1 MNNNNKKKINY
12 IYNKQMLKKIQVVD
26 EDRKTNEMEMKNYAE
41 ELNTYQQKNN
51 NLKSKINVTKSLT
64 FKNMVFSN
72 SNIPQE
78 WRNKV
83 DYHNFSLKTL
93 SNDKDLTE
101 YLLKNDM
108 LAVTKQEN
116 KIRKNAF
123 YSEMIKIR
131 KLEKDKNIARLLQHH
146 KEIKRQI
153 SGLIKNDDNFL
164 VTQSI
169 FGENFV
175 ITNEYNKLTPAF
187 PSNVNKKDCIKKK
200 INESSLTSN
209 KFKFYNRLNSN
220 ESQEYENDLN
230 IPKTESKEKLENY
243 LNMHV
248 KNTSNLNNN
257 NDSEKPTLNSFKDL
271 TKKINNSIKQNEP
284 LNTESQG
291 IYILF

>member
-1 MNNNNKKKINY
+1 MSNKKKAINY

-26 EDRKTNEMEMKNYAE
+26 EDRKTNEMEMKNYSE
-41 ELNTYQQKNN
+41 ELNTYEQKNKG
-51 NLKSKINVTKSLT
+51 LQSKINITKAST
-64 FKNMVFSN
+64 FKNMIFSN

-108 LAVTKQEN
+108 LAVSKEEN

-123 YSEMIKIR
+123 YAEMMKIR
-131 KLEKDKNIARLLQHH
+131 KLEKDKNIARLLQQH

-153 SGLIKNDDNFL
+153 SGMIKNDDNFL

-175 ITNEYNKLTPAF
+175 ITNEYNKLIPA
-187 PSNVNKKDCIKKK
+187 VHTGNKKEAIKRRQ
-200 INESSLTSN
+200 NESSLTSN
-209 KFKFYNRLNSN
+209 KFNFYNRLNSS
-220 ESQEYENDLN
+220 ESHDYENDLN
-230 IPKTESKEKLENY
+230 LPKTESKEKLEKY
-243 LNMHV
+243 LNTNI
-248 KNTSNLNNN
+248 KNNSSNVNN
-257 NDSEKPTLNSFKDL
+257 NDSEKLTMDSFKDYF
-271 TKKINNSIKQNEP
+271 KKNDKNNKNHEHIMSSD
-284 LNTESQG
+284 TQG
-291 IYILF
+291 K